1 MHGLKR
7 RKETK
12 TEKEIKSTLFDIVNI
27 NGDAWFLWH
36 KGVECD
42 LESVKHLCTRTQN
55 VKLLVRSHL
64 ELFLDS
70 NRQHDKQN
78 EKQPIPLRT
87 MFREENTKRS
97 LKYEKLMMMI

>member
-1 MHGLKR
+1 MK
-7 RKETK
+7 
-12 TEKEIKSTLFDIVNI
+12 
-27 NGDAWFLWH
+27 
-36 KGVECD
+36 
-42 LESVKHLCTRTQN
+42 SVKHELCTQTQK

-78 EKQPIPLRT
+78 ETQPIPLRT
-87 MFREENTKRS
+87 MFRVENTERS